1 MSLPLRHPLDT
12 AASLDR
18 VLEDLIVRFIIN
30 CPPEDFSSVERELFH
45 VEEANWFYTD
55 YVKILNP
62 NLPNLKIK
70 SFAQHVIKLCPM
82 VWKWDVRAEQALQ
95 KFSQYKRS
103 IPVRG
108 AAIFNQKLTKLL
120 LVKGTE
126 SDSWSFPRGKISKDE
141 NDVDC
146 CVREVLEET
155 GCDISDYINENAFIE
170 RNIGGKN
177 YKIFLVSGIPEDFK
191 FEPKVRNE
199 IEKIQWHDFKKLSRS
214 CNPKTAQVK
223 IYLVNN
229 LMRPLA
235 MWVKSNRQ
243 IGDDE
248 KLKAHVETQLKLLLG
263 IKKEDISDPG
273 RELLNM
279 LQSTVSAG
287 NATSNQALK
296 VDSLS
301 KTESNANTAANA
313 IGTVG
318 TSNAATPLTAIPA
331 PTFVA
336 PPPQFQHSFPFMAF
350 QPFAPFPFMNGAGLQ
365 IGAVPQPENSSS
377 SSESTQP
384 PPTPKMNSLA
394 KPTVVEEEE
403 RQESNLS
410 QANPL
415 QHASAKQLLD
425 ILNKKNLNKPASP
438 PGQQSTPANVGF
450 RGHDEASLDLNTSP
464 KTLLSLLNKPQ
475 KQASSEQETK
485 RDISAKPD
493 FAKITLTSVAQL
505 PDVHN
510 ASTTGTDISEYED
523 FESCSESDSEDKEEE
538 VQEDPLESFSAKYA
552 RDNKHQRQKM
562 EASGKQHTGQNFS
575 NTPNFLQTSSA
586 EIPITNIPKAHP
598 GVATNDLLHNPNFK
612 DIKTKE
618 SLNVQLDL
626 QTENQEDKNARSQ
639 VKPKFKLL
647 KRGEML
653 NDVLDSSEIDKSV
666 EEERNTFKVSDGKV
680 LLNMLKKAPVSCPPS
695 RAENAPTNND
705 HTHAADR
712 ESTLETGKKMDSDIL
727 LNLLKNGKPGLFAQ
741 PPRSSSS
748 SQHCELENRTMQKD
762 SGSESSELLKML
774 RGHSPGNSM
783 TRPAERVP
791 PSADI
796 NNPPSS
802 FSYQILQRP
811 LPQDENASKQL
822 LGMLKNASK

>member
-55 YVKILNP
+55 FVKILNP

-70 SFAQHVIKLCPM
+70 SFAQHVIRLCPM

-108 AAIFNQKLTKLL
+108 AAIFNKNLTKLL

-155 GCDISDYINENAFIE
+155 GCDISEYIDEEAFIE

-199 IEKIQWHDFKKLSRS
+199 IEKIQWHDFKKLSRN
-214 CNPKTAQVK
+214 CNPKTAQIK

-243 IGDDE
+243 IDDDE

-263 IKKEDISDPG
+263 IKKEDTPDPG

-287 NATSNQALK
+287 NAPPNQSQESSQ
-296 VDSLS
+296 VPLS
-301 KTESNANTAANA
+301 YNTFNSTGESHSS
-313 IGTVG
+313 GTNG
-318 TSNAATPLTAIPA
+318 ATTQPPSIPA
-331 PTFVA
+331 PTFVG
-336 PPPQFQHSFPFMAF
+336 PPPQFQHNFPFMAF
-350 QPFAPFPFMNGAGLQ
+350 QPFAPFPFTNGTGVH
-365 IGAVPQPENSSS
+365 IGGAPGPEVSSS

-384 PPTPKMNSLA
+384 PPTPKINALA

-403 RQESNLS
+403 CHGKGLPQVENS
-410 QANPL
+410 

-425 ILNKKNLNKPASP
+425 ILHKKGPSQAVHPILELSADNI
-438 PGQQSTPANVGF
+438 
-450 RGHDEASLDLNTSP
+450 TSA
-464 KTLLSLLNKPQ
+464 KTLLNLLKTPRTEHYEREKLEKLQSDPVSLVAKPQTNKPIGGQ
-475 KQASSEQETK
+475 ALQASVTSSSE
-485 RDISAKPD
+485 
-493 FAKITLTSVAQL
+493 
-505 PDVHN
+505 
-510 ASTTGTDISEYED
+510 TDADASEYED
-523 FESCSESDSEDKEEE
+523 FESGSDSELEDNIEDD
-538 VQEDPLESFSAKYA
+538 QEDPLESFSAKYA
-552 RDNKHQRQKM
+552 RDNKHQRQALN
-562 EASGKQHTGQNFS
+562 ASNKNIFRQDDIDIS
-575 NTPNFLQTSSA
+575 NCSQTSSPEVA
-586 EIPITNIPKAHP
+586 DGRVLEEITNRPILSPTPTTK
-598 GVATNDLLHNPNFK
+598 DHN
-612 DIKTKE
+612 TKKQFSGPA
-618 SLNVQLDL
+618 SLTMGSQSGS
-626 QTENQEDKNARSQ
+626 QEDKNLKLQ
-639 VKPKFKLL
+639 GKPKFKLL
-647 KRGEML
+647 KRGEIF
-653 NDVLDSSEIDKSV
+653 NSASESSKVEKSLK
-666 EEERNTFKVSDGKV
+666 ESDATFTGTKEGEKISSNFSKD
-680 LLNMLKKAPVSCPPS
+680 
-695 RAENAPTNND
+695 TNKSPLSGSTGVTLQSND
-705 HTHAADR
+705 HSCANANSGSATNKH
-712 ESTLETGKKMDSDIL
+712 TGSVSL
-727 LNLLKNGKPGLFAQ
+727 LDLLKNGKSGLGSTQAPPPPIAQ
-741 PPRSSSS
+741 EAGLGTRP
-748 SQHCELENRTMQKD
+748 EQKRVD
-762 SGSESSELLKML
+762 SGGNELLEML
-774 RGHSPGNSM
+774 HRF
-783 TRPAERVP
+783 
-791 PSADI
+791 PSAKSADACRDGA
-796 NNPPSS
+796 PSSAGSSS
-802 FSYQILQRP
+802 FSPAQTFQSP
-811 LPQDENASKQL
+811 AENHNASQQL
-822 LGMLKNASK
+822 LCMLKKAST